1 MKDNERQLLE
11 DFRKLDIRLQSEMA
25 AIMHDLAAEQD
36 CLRRPGLR
44 LVHSTNRPLLP
55 LKVSQ
60 HQP

>member
-11 DFRKLDIRLQSEMA
+11 DFRKLDDQSQQEMTS
-25 AIMHDLAAEQD
+25 IMHDLAAEQD
-36 CLRRPGLR
+36 FVRRPGLR
-44 LVHSTNRPLLP
+44 LVHSAERPLLP